1 MAKQKTRYVCN
12 ECGYESLRWMG
23 RCPGCDAWNTLIEE
37 VVTDAPERRT
47 SVSADSVPPSLLTEI
62 AVKDEMRRAT
72 GLSELDRVLGG
83 GMVPGS
89 LVLVG
94 GDPGI
99 GKSTLLLQV
108 CGGLAGEDAPV
119 LYVSAEE
126 STAQIKMRADRM
138 QVKPDTLYL
147 TAENNMEAAF
157 AHVQKLKP
165 HVLIIDSIQTMY
177 TNRLTAAPGSV
188 SQVREA
194 TAMLLEYAKRS
205 NTTVFI
211 VGHVTKQGSIAGP
224 RVLEHM
230 VDTVLYFEGD
240 HHHAYR
246 VLRAVKNRFGSTNEI
261 GVFEM
266 TDRGLSEIPNPS
278 AMLLTGRTVDAPGSA
293 VICSMEGS
301 RPVLMEVQAL
311 VSPTAFGMPRRMA
324 TGLDHNRLILLAAVL
339 EKKAG
344 MNLGTHDIYLN
355 AAGGLKVDEPAV
367 DLAIVAAI
375 AGSLREIP
383 IPPDTVVMGEVGLTG
398 EVRGVSRIPIRIQ
411 ECRKLGFKRCVIPA
425 DNLKNLPVPEG
436 LKVEGVKS
444 IEEFMDTV
452 FPR

>member
-1 MAKQKTRYVCN
+1 LAKQKTRYVCQ

-23 RCPGCDAWNTLIEE
+23 RCPGCDAWNTLVEE
-37 VVTDAPERRT
+37 AVPELTERR
-47 SVSADSVPPSLLTEI
+47 SAVPVECAPPALLSEI
-62 AVKDEMRRAT
+62 ASQDQARRST
-72 GLSELDRVLGG
+72 GLAELDRVLGG

-108 CGGLAGEDAPV
+108 CRDLAEKDAPV

-126 STAQIKMRADRM
+126 SAAQIKMRADRLR
-138 QVKPDTLYL
+138 VAPEGLFL
-147 TAENNMEAAF
+147 SSENNIEAAF
-157 AHVQKLKP
+157 AHVERLSP
-165 HVLIIDSIQTMY
+165 RVLIIDSIQTMY
-177 TNRLTAAPGSV
+177 TSRLTAAPGSV
-188 SQVREA
+188 SQVREV
-194 TAMLLEYAKRS
+194 TALLLEYAKRS
-205 NTTVFI
+205 ATTVFI
-211 VGHVTKQGSIAGP
+211 VGHVTKEGAIAGP

-246 VLRAVKNRFGSTNEI
+246 VLRAVKNRFGSTHEI

-266 TDRGLSEIPNPS
+266 TDRGLTEIPNPS
-278 AMLLTGRTVDAPGSA
+278 AMLLTGRRVDAPGSA

-301 RPVLMEVQAL
+301 RPVLMEIQAL

-344 MNLGTHDIYLN
+344 MHLGTRDIYLN
-355 AAGGLKVDEPAV
+355 AAGGLSVSEPAV

-375 AGSLREIP
+375 TSSLRETAIP
-383 IPPDTVVMGEVGLTG
+383 SDTVVMGEVGLTG
-398 EVRGVSRIPIRIQ
+398 EVRGVSRVPARIQ
-411 ECRKLGFKRCVIPA
+411 ECRKLGFSRCIIPA

-436 LKVEGVKS
+436 LAVEGVRS
-444 IEEFMDTV
+444 IGEFLDVV
-452 FPR
+452 FLR